1 MTFFIDESN
10 VDASISDLEV
20 SMHDLSLE
28 AKGAFLSSDYYVPWY
43 EMIFLEGYCS
53 KP

>member
-10 VDASISDLEV
+10 IDASISDFEV

-28 AKGAFLSSDYYVPWY
+28 AEGTFLSSDYYVRG
-43 EMIFLEGYCS
+43 M
-53 KP
+53 K